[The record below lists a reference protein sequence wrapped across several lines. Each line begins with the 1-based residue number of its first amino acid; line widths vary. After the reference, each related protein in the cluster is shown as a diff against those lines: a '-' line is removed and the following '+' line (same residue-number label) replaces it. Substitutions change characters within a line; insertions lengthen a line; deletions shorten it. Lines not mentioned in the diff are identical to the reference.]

1 MKRVLKKAKNIVL
14 WVLFYFNL
22 VSLILSVSC
31 MDSDYYIIFGIVA
44 VLNMA
49 YMALFYVANYNR
61 FERWLNK
68 A

>member
-1 MKRVLKKAKNIVL
+1 MKRMFKKVKNFIL
-14 WVLFYFNL
+14 WALFYFNI

-31 MDSDYYIIFGIVA
+31 MDSDYYILFSIIA

-49 YMALFYVANYNR
+49 YMVLFYVANYNR
-61 FERWLNK
+61 FIKWLNR

>member
-1 MKRVLKKAKNIVL
+1 MKRMFKKVKNFIL
-14 WVLFYFNL
+14 WALFYFNI

-61 FERWLNK
+61 FIKWLNR